1 MIFSL
6 EALRAR
12 HGDSLILHFGN
23 ADEPRVIVIDGG
35 PSGVFKRALLPRL
48 EALRDERGGKL
59 TLEMLMVSHLDDDH
73 VKGVLELAEA
83 LDEDGQMGTEF
94 PVKTLWLNSFEDA
107 VGDGEPISAGTGSV
121 PAGLGSGEL
130 AAVVASVGQGRN
142 LRDLARKLHW
152 KQNVGFDG
160 LVMVPDDGAVE
171 VDLGLDP
178 LKLTVVGPRAAE
190 LELLRQ
196 EWAKE
201 LKKIREKEK
210 EPAKAAEY
218 LDESVYNLSSI
229 VCLAEVPVPDADAGG
244 DDAKH
249 KRMLLTGDA
258 RGDKVLLSLEAAG
271 LLDEDEPMK
280 VDLLKVPHH
289 GSSRNLKAD
298 FFERI
303 LAKHIVISADGEY
316 GNPDLPT
323 LEMISEAR
331 PDDDFTLHLTYG
343 DPSVEDEDFKEKV
356 RGELHDFIAAEE
368 ASRDYKIVSRHATE
382 LSLCVDL
389 LDPLG

>member
-1 MIFSL
+1 MVFSL

-12 HGDSLILHFGN
+12 HGDSLILHFGDTG
-23 ADEPRVIVIDGG
+23 APRVIVIDGG

-48 EALRDERGGKL
+48 EALRDDRNGKL
-59 TLEMLMVSHLDDDH
+59 EVEMLMVSHLDDDH

-83 LDEDGQMGTEF
+83 IDEDGQMGAEF
-94 PVKTLWLNSFEDA
+94 DIGTLWLNSFEDT
-107 VGDGEPISAGTGSV
+107 VGDGEPITAGTGSV

-142 LRDLARKLHW
+142 LRDRARKLHW

-160 LVMVPDDGAVE
+160 LVVVPDDGGVE
-171 VDLGLDP
+171 VDLDLDP

-190 LELLRQ
+190 LEELRK

-201 LKKIREKEK
+201 LKKLRDKEK

-218 LDESVYNLSSI
+218 LDKSVYNLSSI
-229 VCLAEVPVPDADAGG
+229 VCLAELEG
-244 DDAKH
+244 

-258 RGDKVLLSLEAAG
+258 RGDKVLVSLEAAG
-271 LLDEDEPMK
+271 LLTTQEPMK

-289 GSSRNLKAD
+289 GSSRNLKPD

-323 LEMISEAR
+323 LEMISAAR

-343 DPSVEDEDFKEKV
+343 DPSVEGEDFKEKV
-356 RGELHDFIAAEE
+356 RGELHDFIAAEQ
-368 ASRDYKIVSRHATE
+368 ASRGYKIVSRAAAE
-382 LSLCVDL
+382 LSLRIDL
-389 LDPLG
+389 LDPPA

>member
-1 MIFSL
+1 MVFSL

-12 HGDSLILHFGN
+12 HGDSLILHFGS
-23 ADEPRVIVIDGG
+23 AEEPRVIVIDGG

-48 EALRDERGGKL
+48 EALRDDRNGKL
-59 TLEMLMVSHLDDDH
+59 ELEMLMVSHLDDDH

-83 LDEDGQMGTEF
+83 IDEDGQMGSELK
-94 PVKTLWLNSFEDA
+94 VKTLWLNSFEDA
-107 VGDGEPISAGTGSV
+107 VGDGQPISAGTGSV

-130 AAVVASVGQGRN
+130 AAVVATVGQGRN

-160 LVMVPDDGAVE
+160 LVMVPDDAGVE

-190 LELLRQ
+190 LELLRK

-218 LDESVYNLSSI
+218 LDKSVYNLSSI
-229 VCLAEVPVPDADAGG
+229 VCLAELEG
-244 DDAKH
+244 

-258 RGDKVLLSLEAAG
+258 RGDKVLVSLEAAG
-271 LLDEDEPMK
+271 LLGKGEPMK

-289 GSSRNLKAD
+289 GSSRNLERD

-323 LEMISEAR
+323 LKMISEAR
-331 PDDDFTLHLTYG
+331 PDDEFILHLTYG
-343 DPSVEDEDFKEKV
+343 DPSVEGEDFKGKV
-356 RGELHDFIAAEE
+356 AAETHGFFAAE
-368 ASRDYKIVSRHATE
+368 KDAGRDYQVEVRPASE
-382 LSLCVDL
+382 LSLRVDL
-389 LDPLG
+389 LDPPA